1 MKRLLLTIFGI
12 VVAVNMYGQQT
23 IDLQTGTVTDGY
35 VSTVPVRDVEVSSN
49 STVVTYIFSKAT
61 IMEDDLFED
70 SYWWKVEG
78 FGIEDVPSRPSVLNR
93 IDRFVIPKGKNASV
107 EVVETSY
114 KDYNYSLAPARQPLA
129 DDGDEIY
136 TKQNVQPIDLSI
148 GVYPMSIVEEYGMQS
163 YRGEN
168 ILSVKVSPI
177 QYDAVL
183 QKVRAYTKIKY
194 KITYSNN
201 TNVTSST
208 DDIYPNISPTDNYL
222 RNTALNVNSQS
233 SADTDSNNGNIC
245 VTNNQDYLILSVPEY
260 EAAVYNFAEW
270 KKMMGFNVH
279 IVLKESWTVSDVKN
293 TVRELYESSR
303 NLYYLLIVGDHDDVP
318 AEYIPSGYEEHF
330 TDFYYSCMG
339 GEGDYTPDIHRGRL
353 SVSTASEAQT
363 VVDKIIQYE
372 CNPVMTPSFYDKGV
386 NCAYFQDDDENSYA
400 DRRFAQTSEDVRDY
414 LQDNHDK
421 TIQRIYYTESNVTP
435 LYWNNTKYSNGEP
448 IPEEL
453 HKPGFAWDGD
463 AEDITSAIN
472 EGAFYVLHRDHG
484 ENWGWCDPEY
494 DISDINALANG
505 NKLPV
510 VFSLNCL
517 TGQFDSGTCF
527 AEAFLRKANGGC
539 VGIYGAT
546 QSSMSGY
553 NDVLTGGMFD
563 AIWPDPGLRIVMPSN
578 NPAEDY
584 IPDPVYRLGEIL
596 DQGFTRLTEIYGA
609 NAPYT
614 LYTKELFHCFGDP
627 SMQIYTDVP
636 SPFTNVMLSSNG
648 NSITVSLA
656 SGSATITFYDMMNGN
671 VASYIGTNAVYQTN
685 YPYNVTV
692 CISGHNKI
700 PYIWDVKA
708 LPDIYIQNET
718 IFGSKTYNAE
728 TIKVGSDVTTAK
740 PEGPVVFESGSI
752 TLKADE
758 IEIKSNTTIS
768 SETEFKAI
776 AE

>member
-177 QYDAVL
+177 QYDVVL

-201 TNVTSST
+201 TNVTSTST
-208 DDIYPNISPTDNYL
+208 DDIYPNISSDDNYL
-222 RNTALNVNSQS
+222 RNTTLNVNSQS
-233 SADTDSNNGNIC
+233 IAKSIPTMTIPKH
-245 VTNNQDYLILSVPEY
+245 YLILSVPDY
-260 EAAVYNFAEW
+260 EAAVNEFAEW
-270 KKMMGFNVH
+270 KKMMGFNVYV
-279 IVLKESWTVSDVKN
+279 VLKESWTVSDVKN
-293 TVRELYESSR
+293 TVRELYESCM
-303 NLYYLLIVGDHDDVP
+303 NLCYLLIVGDHEDVP
-318 AEYIPSGYEEHF
+318 AEYIAYINEHTYGPHF
-330 TDFYYSCMG
+330 TDFYYGCMD
-339 GEGDYTPDIHRGRL
+339 GEDDYTPDIHRGRL

-372 CNPVMTPSFYDKGV
+372 RNPVMTPSFYYKGI
-386 NCAYFQDDDENSYA
+386 NCAYFQDYDRNFYA

-421 TIQRIYYTESNVTP
+421 IIQRIYYAESNVTP

-484 ENWGWCDPEY
+484 GNFEWCDPEY
-494 DISDINALANG
+494 KIADINTLSNG

-517 TGQFDSGTCF
+517 TGKFNSGTCF
-527 AEAFLRKANGGC
+527 AESFLRKANGGC
-539 VGIYGAT
+539 VGIYAAT
-546 QSSMSGY
+546 ETSYSGY
-553 NDVLTGGMFD
+553 NDVLAGGLFD

-578 NPAEDY
+578 SPVENST
-584 IPDPVYRLGEIL
+584 PDPVYGLGEIL

-614 LYTKELFHCFGDP
+614 LYTKEVFHCFGDP

-656 SGSATITFYDMMNGN
+656 SGPATITFYDMMNGN
-671 VASYIGTNAVYQTN
+671 VASYIGTSVTHQTN
-685 YPYNVTV
+685 NPKNVTI

-700 PYIWDVKA
+700 PYILRA
-708 LPDIYIQNET
+708 AEICIQDET
-718 IFGSKTYNAE
+718 VVGNKIYNAE

-740 PEGPVVFESGSI
+740 PEGPVVFDGGSI
-752 TLKADE
+752 ILKADE

-768 SETEFKAI
+768 SGTEFKAI
-776 AE
+776 VE